1 MEFQRTPNPDGVTLA
16 IGGKTGLL
24 RRLTGAGRRDLD
36 SLSAQD
42 RRLAFALA
50 DLRALAADMEEAL
63 EISDQRIRL
72 SHRLVAALDA
82 RTAAQLGLPPLTDLT
97 LRTDVEGL
105 IGDALDQAAEARTV
119 FDGLRESLD
128 THALEVLR
136 ERLQEQASALG
147 ESAALQA
154 VLERLR

>member
-1 MEFQRTPNPDGVTLA
+1 AADAAVERLPESAAMRHGRAVVRHARGEAEERSGDLREALRIARAGAEAHPEDLA
-16 IGGKTGLL
+16 
-24 RRLTGAGRRDLD
+24 RRL
-36 SLSAQD
+36 
-42 RRLAFALA
+42 
-50 DLRALAADMEEAL
+50 E
-63 EISDQRIRL
+63 
-72 SHRLVAALDA
+72 LVVYL
-82 RTAAQLGLPPLTDLT
+82 
-97 LRTDVEGL
+97 V
-105 IGDALDQAAEARTV
+105 ALDQAAEARTV